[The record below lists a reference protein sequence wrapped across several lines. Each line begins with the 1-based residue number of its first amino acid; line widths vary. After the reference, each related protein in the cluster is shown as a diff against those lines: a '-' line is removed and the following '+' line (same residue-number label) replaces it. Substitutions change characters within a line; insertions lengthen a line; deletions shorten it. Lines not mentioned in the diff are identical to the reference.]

1 MAEIASSVGQ
11 LSDTVEEITAASA
24 EQARGIEQVGI
35 AVTEMDG
42 ATQQNASLVEESAS
56 ASQSLRE
63 QASLLL
69 QSVSVFTL
77 AAVSHP

>member
-1 MAEIASSVGQ
+1 MADIVSSVGQ
-11 LSDTVEEITAASA
+11 LTDTVEEITAASA

-42 ATQQNASLVEESAS
+42 MTQQNASLVDESS
-56 ASQSLRE
+56 LASQRLRE

-69 QSVSVFTL
+69 RSVSAFTL
-77 AAVSHP
+77 AEDTRR